1 MERLE
6 PALDHGRIPALDLA
20 AEFPIAAQATY
31 LNHAASA
38 PLPAR
43 SAEALRR
50 YVADRQQLF
59 HLYQAGTQDFDPA
72 PLRAKLGRLLNA
84 PAASLGFVPS
94 TSDGV
99 SGTLNGL
106 AWAPGDNVVLP
117 DDEFPSLVYACLQL
131 EARGVEVRRVPGAR
145 GGAAAATLLERV
157 DRRTRAVVASHVH
170 WQTGDRIDLE
180 ALGQGCRDR
189 DVVSVIDA
197 IQSLGAVPID
207 VQRARIDVLVAGT
220 YKWLLGIPGLGILY
234 VADPV
239 LDRIQP
245 DRAGWQSKAA
255 PVQGAPGRA
264 WAPGARRFSVGG
276 ANDPAMMV
284 LEASVD
290 LLLEA
295 GVATVLDHT
304 RAVLDRLLAGV
315 LPLGLRVHSGLTP
328 GTRSAFIS
336 LGTGEPE
343 RDAALAR
350 ALAAERIIVAPRGPG
365 LRIAPHLHTR
375 PDQIDQVI
383 LQVGRFLRRP

>member
-6 PALDHGRIPALDLA
+6 PGTAPAFDVA
-20 AEFPIAAQATY
+20 AEFPIAAEATY

-38 PLPAR
+38 PLPTR

-50 YVADRQQLF
+50 YVADRQRLF

-84 PAASLGFVPS
+84 PPAALGFVPT
-94 TSDGV
+94 TSDGL
-99 SGTLNGL
+99 SGVLNGL

-117 DDEFPSLVYACLQL
+117 DDEFPSLLYSCLQL
-131 EARGVEVRRVPGAR
+131 EARGVEVRLVPRAR
-145 GGAAAATLLERV
+145 GGTAVPALLERL
-157 DRRTRAVVASHVH
+157 DGRTRAVVASHVH

-189 DVVSVIDA
+189 DVVSIIDA

-207 VQRARIDVLVAGT
+207 VERARIDVLVAGT
-220 YKWLLGIPGLGILY
+220 YKWLLGIQGLAVIY
-234 VADPV
+234 VAERA
-239 LDRIQP
+239 LDRVLP

-264 WAPGARRFSVGG
+264 WAPGARRFAVGG
-276 ANDPAMMV
+276 GNDPAMLV
-284 LEASVD
+284 LERSVD

-295 GVATVLDHT
+295 GVATVLGHT
-304 RAVLDRLLAGV
+304 QAVLDRLLAGV
-315 LPLGLRVHSGLTP
+315 LPLGLQLHSDLAP
-328 GTRSAFIS
+328 GARSAFIS
-336 LGTGEPE
+336 LGTGSPE

-365 LRIAPHLHTR
+365 LRVAPHLHTR
-375 PDQIDQVI
+375 PDQIDHLI
-383 LQVGRFLRRP
+383 LQVGRFLRPA